1 MLYHA
6 IGAVAALAVIALS
19 YFALRA
25 LVRHAGL
32 PSVWGQLG
40 VMAAATV
47 AAAMPLIGTINLPA
61 QMLEGASS
69 TGFVCLCMML
79 LPRIFFKEIWG
90 ESSEEGK

>member
-1 MLYHA
+1 MRRLKRVLVHPSFSLSFREEVKKMLYHA

-40 VMAAATV
+40 VMTAATV
-47 AAAMPLIGTINLPA
+47 AAAMPLT
-61 QMLEGASS
+61 Q
-69 TGFVCLCMML
+69 
-79 LPRIFFKEIWG
+79 
-90 ESSEEGK
+90 